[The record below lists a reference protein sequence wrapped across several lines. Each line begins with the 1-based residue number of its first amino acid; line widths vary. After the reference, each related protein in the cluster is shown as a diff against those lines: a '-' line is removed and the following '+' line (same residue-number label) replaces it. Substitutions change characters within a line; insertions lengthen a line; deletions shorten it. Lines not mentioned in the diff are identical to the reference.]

1 MTPAEYLAVPYVMTM
16 VPAVGPDG
24 TWICRAEY
32 PELPDCVGEAFS
44 PIEAIDKLEIAR
56 EQFILGRLERGESV
70 PVPRP
75 PLLYRIPGIQKE
87 KLQFVKWLADQHRI
101 GEGA

>member
-1 MTPAEYLAVPYVMTM
+1 VTPAEYLAVPYVMTM
-16 VPAVGPDG
+16 VPTVGPEG

-32 PELPDCVGEAFS
+32 PELPGCVGEAFS
-44 PIEAIDKLEIAR
+44 PIEAIDKLETAR
-56 EQFILGRLERGESV
+56 EEFILGRLERGEQI

-75 PLLYRIPGIQKE
+75 PLRYRIPGIQKE
-87 KLQFVKWLADQHRI
+87 KLQFVKWLADQRRI